1 MNLKKIKD
9 SLGYPE
15 TLDEVQ
21 DWGLDARTIL
31 ESFDSWATQDMLND
45 FMQHLA
51 DEFDMPESLDDGV
64 CDYIDHTYDGN
75 DRDVVRS
82 LDKFLTQDQLDE
94 FIGELDR
101 DHEFSAIR

>member
-15 TLDEVQ
+15 TLGEVQ
-21 DWGLDARTIL
+21 DWGIDARTIL

-45 FMQHLA
+45 FMQRLA

-64 CDYIDHTYDGN
+64 CDYIDHTYEGN

-94 FIGELDR
+94 FIGELDK
-101 DHEFSAIR
+101 DYEFSAIR